1 LPAYILELVL
11 CEVFGLGGRLEAL
24 IRIGGKLSPIVALK
38 ESLRQGSSSVLW
50 RRRKRRWLL
59 RQRPMNWPSKFVKD
73 WNSTGKKDPT
83 GNTDKSKT
91 RFVYSVKLTSLF
103 WFANIHIMR
112 SKSVNILGIE
122 TSCDETAAAVVG
134 DGKIIKSC
142 VIASQNKLHEKYG
155 GVVPEIASRAH
166 IEKIYPVIAEAV
178 EQAGVT
184 KDRIDAVAVANQ
196 PGLTIALVVG
206 VTAAKTLAFAWERP
220 LIAINHLHAHL
231 QSAMLA
237 EESLRLPAVA
247 LIVSGGHTCLYD
259 CESPLELKLLG
270 STIDDAAG
278 EAFDKVATILKL
290 GYPGGPS
297 IEKAAESGNPNAIKF
312 PRSMLGRDSLD
323 FSFSGI
329 KTAVLYYCR
338 GQDMKGENK
347 VDSMTEHEIADVAA
361 SFQAAVIDVLVK
373 KTQRA
378 AKKIGARTVLL
389 GGGVAANV
397 RLREALQEMCDSAK
411 PAKKLHIAPKQYCTD
426 NAVMVASLGYHKF
439 KAGLFADLT
448 LEPKASG

>member
-1 LPAYILELVL
+1 MQE
-11 CEVFGLGGRLEAL
+11 
-24 IRIGGKLSPIVALK
+24 
-38 ESLRQGSSSVLW
+38 
-50 RRRKRRWLL
+50 
-59 RQRPMNWPSKFVKD
+59 
-73 WNSTGKKDPT
+73 T
-83 GNTDKSKT
+83 
-91 RFVYSVKLTSLF
+91 
-103 WFANIHIMR
+103 
-112 SKSVNILGIE
+112 SVNILGIE

-134 DGKIIKSC
+134 DGRIIKSS

-166 IEKIYPVIAEAV
+166 IENIYPVIAEAMQ
-178 EQAGVT
+178 QAGVGE
-184 KDRIDAVAVANQ
+184 DDIDAVAVANQ

-206 VTAAKTLAFAWERP
+206 VTAAKTLAFAWEKP

-237 EESLRLPAVA
+237 EDNLELPAVA

-259 CESPLELKLLG
+259 CESPLELELLG

-290 GYPGGPS
+290 SYPGGPS
-297 IEKAAESGNPNAIKF
+297 IEKAARNGNPEAVKF
-312 PRSMLGRDSLD
+312 PRSMLGKDSLD

-347 VDSMTEHEIADVAA
+347 VDSMTEKQIADIAA
-361 SFQAAVIDVLVK
+361 SFQAAVVDVLVK

-378 AKKIGARTVLL
+378 AERIAAKTILL
-389 GGGVAANV
+389 GGGVAANNQ
-397 RLREALQEMCDSAK
+397 LRTSLQQMCDSAK
-411 PAKKLHIAPKQYCTD
+411 SPKKLLIAPKQYCTD
-426 NAVMVASLGYHKF
+426 NAVMVASLAYHKF
-439 KAGLFADLT
+439 KAEFFADLT